1 MPKLSKSFT
10 TGAARTRTLIP
21 DGVFRAVI
29 VAADVR
35 IEGDAADEE
44 TIAVQLLIS
53 VGQND
58 QRKAFEGFRINSS
71 SEIVREIAEK
81 GLVQL
86 LDAVGLEEL
95 TDTDELVGK
104 EVAVRVTTQTTAKYP
119 PRNRYSFMSVGAL
132 TA

>member
-1 MPKLSKSFT
+1 MPKLSKSFN

-21 DGVFRAVI
+21 DGVFLAVI
-29 VAADVR
+29 GAADVR

-44 TIAVQLLIS
+44 TIAVQLRIS

-58 QRKAFEGFRINSS
+58 QRKVFEGFRINNP
-71 SEIVREIAEK
+71 SETVREIAEK

-104 EVAVRVTTQTTAKYP
+104 QVAVRVTTQTSAKYP
-119 PRNRYSFMSVGAL
+119 PRNRYSFMSADAL